1 MLKLIFYL
9 LFIIFLP
16 SIFGDL
22 LYDTVIK
29 NPLRP
34 GCFHPLC
41 QINVVRATTTQGAIF
56 GYSIWFYE
64 FKWINYFL
72 GVPYADRPL
81 AGQGNRF
88 KVCSILFFFMTFFL
102 FQFGLLKPRIY
113 YVFYFYKAPSTSTVV
128 RFRLVGRH

>member
-9 LFIIFLP
+9 LFIFFLP
-16 SIFGDL
+16 FIFGDL

-41 QINVVRATTTQGAIF
+41 QINVVRATTTQGAVF

-64 FKWINYFL
+64 YKWINYFL

-88 KVCSILFFFMTFFL
+88 KVCSIL
-102 FQFGLLKPRIY
+102 
-113 YVFYFYKAPSTSTVV
+113 YFS
-128 RFRLVGRH
+128 F